1 MEPAMVLYSCATSPS
16 SASSASSPSSPSSPS
31 SWRELYALYLRCP
44 NTPQS
49 SDFHCCRCV
58 ALRARHQLPALQAMH
73 DKVAQPGRRGEP
85 NSERP
90 NWEDECRSL
99 GLTPEIVRQW
109 KRRTQADT
117 DIRHLLGGR
126 AEEARQSATE
136 DRNALAAKH
145 LEQICRA

>member
-1 MEPAMVLYSCATSPS
+1 MLGTS
-16 SASSASSPSSPSSPS
+16 
-31 SWRELYALYLRCP
+31 
-44 NTPQS
+44 
-49 SDFHCCRCV
+49 
-58 ALRARHQLPALQAMH
+58 LPALQAMH

-117 DIRHLLGGR
+117 DIRHLLG
-126 AEEARQSATE
+126 EEPKKPGKGATE

-145 LEQICRA
+145 LEQICRAVLNGDDILAEKLASANR